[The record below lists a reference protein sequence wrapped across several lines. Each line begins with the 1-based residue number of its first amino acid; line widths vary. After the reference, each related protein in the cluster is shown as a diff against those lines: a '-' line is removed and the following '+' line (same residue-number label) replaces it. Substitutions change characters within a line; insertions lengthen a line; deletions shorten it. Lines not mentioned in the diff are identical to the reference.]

1 MESKSG
7 SKEKV
12 YTKDFFIGIEE
23 MMKKKKI
30 MILGNSYLVVFKFRG
45 ELIQRLVSDGNDVVV
60 CFPNGPFGEG
70 EETSKQYGCRFIEN
84 KIDRRGANPLKDIF
98 LIKDYYT
105 IIKKETPDVVL
116 AYTVKP
122 DVYGGIVCRLLKVP
136 FIPNITGLGKALDEK
151 GVVQKLVISL
161 CKKAVSDAKCV
172 FFQNDSDR
180 LYFDNNGIRYRKG
193 VTLPG
198 SGVNLDK
205 FQPLPYPSEEEP
217 VRFIYVARVM
227 KAKGIEEFFEA
238 AHLVKKKYPST
249 EFHICG
255 FCEEDYKEILEQ
267 KSASGEVIYHGLV
280 DNVMDYEKL
289 CHCVVLPSFHPEG
302 ISNVLL
308 EGAACARPLI
318 TTDHAG
324 CKEAVEDGVTGFIVR
339 QRDGRDLAE
348 KMFRFIELPNDRRK
362 EMGQLGRRKVEQ
374 EFSRQIVV
382 DAYMKIIEEKD

>member
-1 MESKSG
+1 M
-7 SKEKV
+7 
-12 YTKDFFIGIEE
+12 T
-23 MMKKKKI
+23 KKKKI
-30 MILGNSYLVVFKFRG
+30 LILGNSHLVVFKFRG
-45 ELIQRLVSDGNDVVV
+45 ELIQKLVSDGHDVVV

-70 EETSKQYGCRFIEN
+70 EETSRQYGCRFIEN
-84 KIDRRGANPLKDIF
+84 KIDRRGTNPLRDVS

-105 IIKKETPDVVL
+105 IIKKEKPAVVL

-122 DVYGGIVCRLLKVP
+122 DVYGGVVCRLLKVP

-151 GVVQKLVISL
+151 GLVQKFTIVLYKIAVA
-161 CKKAVSDAKCV
+161 KARCV
-172 FFQNDSDR
+172 FFQNNSDR
-180 LYFDNNGIRYRKG
+180 AFFDNEGIRYKKG
-193 VTLPG
+193 ITLPG

-238 AHLVKKKYPST
+238 AHLVKEKYPNT

-280 DNVMDYEKL
+280 DNVMDYEKS

-324 CKEAVEDGVTGFIVR
+324 CRETVDDGVTGFIVR
-339 QRDGRDLAE
+339 QRDGKDLAE
-348 KMFRFIELPNDRRK
+348 KMLHFIELPYAQKMKMGLEGRKKIEHEFDR
-362 EMGQLGRRKVEQ
+362 E
-374 EFSRQIVV
+374 IVV
-382 DAYMKIIEEKD
+382 NNYMDIMFESTERDK